1 MSRQLN
7 ITLPPRDPTLDMD
20 EDYEYQDALLLTCTA
35 LLLSG
40 IQRSDSRGRARNVF
54 RRLGAELCLSAR
66 I

>member
-35 LLLSG
+35 LLLQAGFSVVIVG
-40 IQRSDSRGRARNVF
+40 EEQ
-54 RRLGAELCLSAR
+54 ELSFEDWEMKNA
-66 I
+66 